1 MSECKRCTVTIV
13 PMEEASSSEP
23 TISKKRKTSQLRS
36 SDTHHWF
43 FDTTVSPEASVN
55 SAGTVVSGEP
65 CSDRSCCSSSHV
77 KELHTAPLDL
87 QTKGF
92 KTVHSTKHNFKS
104 SSLLSEFSGDSE
116 ESTMFPA
123 KSSAEVT
130 EKRKVKEPA
139 KAEIEEFFA
148 MAEKYEQKRFVE
160 KYNFD
165 IVRDMPLEGRYQ
177 WVIWNILSIPSYD
190 DSPIFCGDHVC
201 LVAKK

>member
-87 QTKGF
+87 QVLGLQILTYYELCTFIVFRFASKYF
-92 KTVHSTKHNFKS
+92 WMQNSPCSFFFLTLITVFN
-104 SSLLSEFSGDSE
+104 
-116 ESTMFPA
+116 
-123 KSSAEVT
+123 
-130 EKRKVKEPA
+130 
-139 KAEIEEFFA
+139 
-148 MAEKYEQKRFVE
+148 
-160 KYNFD
+160 
-165 IVRDMPLEGRYQ
+165 
-177 WVIWNILSIPSYD
+177 
-190 DSPIFCGDHVC
+190 
-201 LVAKK
+201 

>member
-1 MSECKRCTVTIV
+1 MSECKRCTLTIV

-23 TISKKRKTSQLRS
+23 TISKKRKTAATANSASFQLRS

-43 FDTTVSPEASVN
+43 PDTIVSPEASVN

-77 KELHTAPLDL
+77 KELHTAPL
-87 QTKGF
+87 
-92 KTVHSTKHNFKS
+92 
-104 SSLLSEFSGDSE
+104 LSEFSGDSE

-130 EKRKVKEPA
+130 EKRKVKEPP

-165 IVRDMPLEGRYQ
+165 IVRDTPLEGRYQ
-177 WVIWNILSIPSYD
+177 SFGISSPSRAMMIPLFFVGTTCAWFLRND
-190 DSPIFCGDHVC
+190 CTD
-201 LVAKK
+201 